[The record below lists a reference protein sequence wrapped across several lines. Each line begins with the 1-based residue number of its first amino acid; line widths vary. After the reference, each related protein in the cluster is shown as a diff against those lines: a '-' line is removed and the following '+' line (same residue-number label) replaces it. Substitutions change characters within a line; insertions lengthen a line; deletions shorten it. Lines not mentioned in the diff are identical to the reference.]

1 MTGNALLSINR
12 SKWDELDLPK
22 LLSRAK
28 TRFRSK
34 MAKWVNLQELQPLI
48 LRVDDNEAQTTMILK
63 L

>member
-22 LLSRAK
+22 LLPRAK

-34 MAKWVNLQELQPLI
+34 MGQKLELPPLI
-48 LRVDDNEAQTTMILK
+48 LQIDDNEVTMIMILV